1 MEGEREVVVIMIYSN
16 KQTYMLLFCGKLEGI
31 PLGPITRRMD
41 TTGDITFLMGNT
53 LKWGKV
59 TKQFV
64 S

>member
-1 MEGEREVVVIMIYSN
+1 
-16 KQTYMLLFCGKLEGI
+16 MLLFCGKLEGI
-31 PLGPITRRMD
+31 PLGLITRRMD

-59 TKQFV
+59 TKYFV